1 MDATLL
7 KINQIILK
15 TEDVLIITEKVF
27 NQKN

>member
-7 KINQIILK
+7 KINQIILR